1 MERGFGDWRW
11 LLRDP
16 AQSLAVRGSPHS
28 DLGPRGRRSRLRRIG
43 AGVAHA
49 LRTRRA
55 GPAVDAAS
63 EQELHRSSR
72 DGGAAWIDLFP
83 SMSGRK
89 RPPTKNN
96 GSDQGLSPFLPT
108 TGPRIPCAPPPT
120 GGMVSRPRTARAV
133 LVLLVAS
140 VAIART
146 PVDAREGAPP
156 PVHRSPAASPHLP
169 LPPTRRPA
177 GRVLSPVGIGPAA

>member
-11 LLRDP
+11 LLGDP
-16 AQSLAVRGSPHS
+16 AQFLAVRGSPHS
-28 DLGPRGRRSRLRRIG
+28 DLGPRDRRSRLRRIG

-63 EQELHRSSR
+63 EQEPHRSSG

-89 RPPTKNN
+89 RPPT
-96 GSDQGLSPFLPT
+96 
-108 TGPRIPCAPPPT
+108 
-120 GGMVSRPRTARAV
+120 RTSA
-133 LVLLVAS
+133 L
-140 VAIART
+140 
-146 PVDAREGAPP
+146 
-156 PVHRSPAASPHLP
+156 
-169 LPPTRRPA
+169 TRVYP
-177 GRVLSPVGIGPAA
+177 SF